1 MKGCRLA
8 MLAVLASG
16 PYSVISAVL
25 LEDRTAEN
33 VAAAWTSVPPAV
45 AIEGIVDQSAMA
57 RDPTCRVGS
66 GLLEAGS
73 SGRGTPHVSFRRW

>member
-1 MKGCRLA
+1 
-8 MLAVLASG
+8 
-16 PYSVISAVL
+16 
-25 LEDRTAEN
+25 